1 MATPTNIQDRAGAD
15 APAAPDFA
23 LDQHLFF
30 WVTQVLDRRD
40 RHLAGALKS
49 YGLRAPEWRA
59 LASLHARHRASM
71 SELADLTSI
80 ERTTLS
86 RTVERMVRK
95 GWVVRLS
102 DAGDARVTRLAP
114 TAAGERLFRHI
125 WPEVHRLNDAAV
137 AGLPEPV
144 VGTVR
149 WALEEMRRNLD
160 ASLALRDSGGR
171 NSGGRGRRPGRES
184 A

>member
-1 MATPTNIQDRAGAD
+1 MTRPTDTMAERWVAE
-15 APAAPDFA
+15 APAAPEFA
-23 LDQHLFF
+23 LDRHLFF
-30 WVTQVLDRRD
+30 WFTQVLDRRD
-40 RHLAGALKS
+40 RHLAVALKS

-59 LASLHARHRASM
+59 LASLHARHRLSM

-86 RTVERMVRK
+86 RTVDRMVRK

-102 DAGDARVTRLAP
+102 DTSDARVTRLAP

-125 WPEVHRLNDAAV
+125 WPEVHRLNEAAV
-137 AGLPEPV
+137 AGLPEPL

-149 WALEEMRRNLD
+149 WALAEMRRNLD
-160 ASLALRDSGGR
+160 ASLALRQSA
-171 NSGGRGRRPGRES
+171 GRGRRAGRET